1 MIPCYS
7 ADGLGSFA
15 LSQARGGL
23 GWDDALAQAGRGVV
37 RAWRE
42 GAGAIVLSA
51 MAWSAWPFLPT
62 GVAAVAAMLG
72 ALVLAGALSRI
83 AVSTDVA
90 GARALGLGPA
100 GLQFGA
106 TEVRLLAGFALC
118 GVFMAMILS
127 VAALALLALYGLAGL
142 DAEAIRARDWAGVGA
157 TWKLA
162 LLGAITA
169 AALYAVVAL
178 AARLA
183 LFVPAT
189 AAEGRIVSLQVMG
202 LTKRGFWPLLGG
214 LIVTAAPKLALVLGW
229 GLGVLRGEA
238 GWIVWAV
245 VLNGLQAPLT
255 LAFLGAAYRRL
266 VSISPRE
273 NAHG

>member
-1 MIPCYS
+1 MWGKS
-7 ADGLGSFA
+7 A
-15 LSQARGGL
+15 LSQARDGFGL
-23 GWDDALAQAGRGVV
+23 DEALAQSGRGFV
-37 RAWRE
+37 RSWRE
-42 GAGAIVLSA
+42 AAGAIALSA
-51 MAWSAWPFLPT
+51 LAWSAGLFLPT
-62 GVAAVAAMLG
+62 GVAAVAAVLCF
-72 ALVLAGALSRI
+72 LVLVGALSRI
-83 AVSTDVA
+83 AVSTDA
-90 GARALGLGPA
+90 SGARALGLGPA

-157 TWKLA
+157 PWKLA
-162 LLGAITA
+162 LLGAVTV
-169 AALYAVVAL
+169 AALYAVIAL
-178 AARLA
+178 AARLS

-189 AAEGRIVSLQVMG
+189 AAEGRIVSLQAMG
-202 LTKRGFWPLLGG
+202 LTKTGFWPLLGG

-229 GLGVLRGEA
+229 GLGVLRGDT

-245 VLNGLQAPLT
+245 VLNGVQAPLT
-255 LAFLGAAYRRL
+255 LTFLGAAYRRL
-266 VSISPRE
+266 SSISPRE

>member
-1 MIPCYS
+1 M
-7 ADGLGSFA
+7 G
-15 LSQARGGL
+15 QARDASGWGGV
-23 GWDDALAQAGRGVV
+23 LAQAGGGLVRG
-37 RAWRE
+37 WRE
-42 GAGAIVLSA
+42 APGAVVLSA
-51 MAWSAWPFLPT
+51 LAWSAWPFLPT
-62 GVAAVAAMLG
+62 GVAAVAAALCTLVLTG
-72 ALVLAGALSRI
+72 ALARI
-83 AVSTDVA
+83 AVSSDAA
-90 GARALGLGPA
+90 GARTLGLGPA

-106 TEVRLLAGFALC
+106 TEMRLLAGFALC

-157 TWKLA
+157 PWKLA
-162 LLGAITA
+162 LLGAITV

-178 AARLA
+178 AARLS

-214 LIVTAAPKLALVLGW
+214 VIVTAAPKLALVVGW

-245 VLNGLQAPLT
+245 VVNGVQAPLT